1 MQASIKVPLLHIAD
15 ATADAIR
22 TQGLHTVGLLGTRFT
37 MEQSF
42 YVDHMAERGVTCLVP
57 DKAEREEVHRIIF
70 EELCRGHVLPSSRQT
85 LQDMCSRLCA
95 QGAQGIVLGCT
106 ELPLI
111 LSEEDLPVPIFD
123 TTRLHALAAVEF
135 ALA

>member
-1 MQASIKVPLLHIAD
+1 MSWES
-15 ATADAIR
+15 TALYYQILNR
-22 TQGLHTVGLLGTRFT
+22 EVSGRLGGLHSAPLHL
-37 MEQSF
+37 
-42 YVDHMAERGVTCLVP
+42 
-57 DKAEREEVHRIIF
+57 IIF